1 MALETYYT
9 FSADTLKAE
18 ITGGKYSGLRHY
30 MMGSMGNHY
39 EALAPQWV
47 TSQNS
52 LSAGTQFK
60 WHTVSHS
67 ASLPSMDPTTQQ
79 HSAWAQFSATCMYFG
94 AELVNARAAEGLE
107 DVPIGLI
114 QSAIGGSQ
122 IESWMSNETIDSCK
136 NQSLTGG
143 AVPENQGRLY
153 YGMVAPFANYSLAG
167 WVWCVN
173 GPLADVAGL
182 TLPCLLISSLL
193 ICARWMYGRYQ
204 GENNGNTCLHV

>member
-1 MALETYYT
+1 
-9 FSADTLKAE
+9 
-18 ITGGKYSGLRHY
+18 
-30 MMGSMGNHY
+30 
-39 EALAPQWV
+39 
-47 TSQNS
+47 
-52 LSAGTQFK
+52 
-60 WHTVSHS
+60 
-67 ASLPSMDPTTQQ
+67 
-79 HSAWAQFSATCMYFG
+79 MYFG